1 MTVHVVDYGGGNIR
15 SVCNALEFLGAKYCI
30 SSDPRVI
37 ESAKKL
43 IFPGVGSFGSV
54 MESLR
59 ERNLDIAIINA
70 INNKARF
77 FGICVGMQVLFSE
90 SEESRGITGL
100 EVFDGKV
107 IRFDKGKVPEIGWN
121 KIESVKESIFQ
132 DNYVYFVNSY
142 YPVPADENIIA
153 CTSEYTGSTFCSAI
167 SFENIFATQFHPE
180 KSGKVGLDILKR
192 WLYDL

>member
-1 MTVHVVDYGGGNIR
+1 MTVHVIDYGGGNIR
-15 SVCNALEFLGAKYCI
+15 SLCNALEFLGAKYCI
-30 SSDPRVI
+30 SSDPQVI
-37 ESAKKL
+37 ESAKQI

-59 ERNLDIAIINA
+59 VRNLDIAIINA

-100 EVFDGKV
+100 EIFDGKV
-107 IRFDKGKVPEIGWN
+107 IKFDKGKVPQIGWN
-121 KIESVKESIFQ
+121 KIEPVKESIFQ
-132 DNYVYFVNSY
+132 DSYVYFVNSY

-153 CTSEYTGSTFCSAI
+153 CTSEYAGSTFCSAI
-167 SFENIFATQFHPE
+167 SSENIFATQFHPE

-192 WLYDL
+192 WLYDR